1 MLEKTKKLN
10 VPMQKEVT
18 QIKVTLIG
26 DPQTGK
32 TSFAERYANNNFLSY
47 YEPTLGADS
56 VDKYVNLKGQ
66 QVHVTLWD
74 MSGRSDFLQIRNE
87 VYK

>member
-1 MLEKTKKLN
+1 
-10 VPMQKEVT
+10 MQKEVS

-32 TSFAERYANNNFLSY
+32 TSFTQRYVNNSCPPY

-56 VDKYVNLKGQ
+56 VDKYAIAKGQ
-66 QVHVTLWD
+66 QVHITFWD
-74 MSGRSDFLQIRNE
+74 MSGRIDFL
-87 VYK
+87 

>member
-1 MLEKTKKLN
+1 MIEKPKKLN
-10 VPMQKEVT
+10 VPMQKEVS

-32 TSFAERYANNNFLSY
+32 SSFAQRYAINNCPAN

-56 VDKYVNLKGQ
+56 VDKYVIVKGQ
-66 QVHVTLWD
+66 QVHVTFWD
-74 MSGRSDFLQIRNE
+74 MSGRTDFL
-87 VYK
+87 